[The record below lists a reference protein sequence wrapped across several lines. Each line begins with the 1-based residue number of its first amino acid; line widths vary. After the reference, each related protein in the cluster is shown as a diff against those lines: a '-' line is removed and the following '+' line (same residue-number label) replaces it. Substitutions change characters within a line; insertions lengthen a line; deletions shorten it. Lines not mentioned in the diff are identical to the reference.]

1 MTTLLIEMKKYILP
15 IVISSMI
22 SAILAVGLFSY
33 LIPRE
38 ILIEEQKIARQ
49 VKNDILFSDRMN
61 TSFTAAAPNDF
72 IKAANSSVEAVVFI
86 NSLTDKDQQNKFTR
100 RFNSS
105 TGSGVIISADGY
117 IVTNQHVIK
126 DAEVIEVML
135 NDNKE
140 YEAKVIGED
149 PTTDLALLKIE
160 ATNLK
165 YLVFGNSDSLQIGEW
180 VMAIGNPFR
189 LQSTVTAGI
198 VSAKARGIN
207 LLSQQ
212 GIESFIQTDAA
223 VNPGNSGGAL
233 VNTRGDLI
241 GINSAIMSNS
251 GKYEGYS
258 FAIPANLAK
267 KIVYDMKEYGAVQRG
282 WMGITIVNINASI
295 AKDLG
300 VSEVEGV
307 FLELVSKDGAAK
319 EAGLQR
325 KDLLT
330 HVNGFKTSSV
340 PEFMEQVARYRPGD
354 EIKISY
360 IRNGQKRNTQVTL
373 RNQLNTTDFI
383 AVRKDKILSDLGFEL
398 RDLDQKES
406 KRLNS
411 KGSYVVS
418 IYNNSTIE
426 STNMEPGYI
435 ITSINNREINSTQEL
450 ISFLSDNKGTMY
462 IQGFYEKYPGEYPY
476 TFLNK

>member
-1 MTTLLIEMKKYILP
+1 MKKYILP
-15 IVISSMI
+15 IVISS
-22 SAILAVGLFSY
+22 LFSAVTAVALFAY

-38 ILIEEQKIARQ
+38 IIIEEEKIARQ
-49 VKNDILFSDRMN
+49 VKNDILYSDRMN
-61 TSFTAAAPNDF
+61 ASYTAAAPDDF
-72 IKAANSSVEAVVFI
+72 ISAANSSVSAVVFI
-86 NSLTDKDQQNKFTR
+86 NSLTNKKQENKFTR
-100 RFNSS
+100 RFNSA

-126 DAEVIEVML
+126 DAEAIEVML

-140 YEAKVIGED
+140 YVAKVIGED

-160 ATNLK
+160 ATDLN

-207 LLSQQ
+207 ILSQQ

-233 VNTRGDLI
+233 INTRGDLL

-258 FAIPANLAK
+258 FAIPSNLAK
-267 KIVYDMKEYGAVQRG
+267 KIVYDIKEYGAVQRG
-282 WMGITIVNINASI
+282 WLGITIININASI

-300 VSEVEGV
+300 VTEVEGV

-330 HVNGFKTSSV
+330 HVNGMKTSSV

-354 EIKISY
+354 DIIISY
-360 IRNGQKRNTQVTL
+360 TRKGRKLTTSATL
-373 RNQLNTTDFI
+373 RNQLNTTDYI
-383 AVRKDKILSDLGFEL
+383 AVRKDKILTDLGFEL

-411 KGSYVVS
+411 DGAYVVT
-418 IYNNSTIE
+418 IYSNSAIQK
-426 STNMEPGYI
+426 TNMEPGYI
-435 ITSINNREINSTQEL
+435 ITSINNQAINNSKEL
-450 ISFLSDNKGTMY
+450 VTFLSKNKGTMY
-462 IQGFYEKYPGEYPY
+462 VEGFYEKYPGEYPY
-476 TFLNK
+476 SFLNN

>member
-1 MTTLLIEMKKYILP
+1 MKKYILP
-15 IVISSMI
+15 VFLSSII
-22 SAILAVGLFSY
+22 SAVLAVALFAY
-33 LIPRE
+33 WIPRE
-38 ILIEEQKIARQ
+38 IIIEEEKIAKQ
-49 VKNDILFSDRMN
+49 VKNDILYSKRMDSAFN
-61 TSFTAAAPNDF
+61 SAAPNDF
-72 IKAANSSVEAVVFI
+72 ISAANNSLAAVVFI

-105 TGSGVIISADGY
+105 TGSGVIISPDGY
-117 IVTNQHVIK
+117 IVTNQHVIN

-135 NDNKE
+135 NNNQE
-140 YEAKVIGED
+140 YKAKVIGED

-160 ATNLK
+160 ATNLD

-207 LLSQQ
+207 ILSQQ

-233 VNTRGDLI
+233 INTRGDLL

-258 FAIPANLAK
+258 FAIPSNLAK
-267 KIVYDMKEYGAVQRG
+267 KIVYDIKEFGAVQRG
-282 WMGITIVNINASI
+282 WLGITIINVNAAI

-300 VSEVEGV
+300 VTEIEGV

-319 EAGLQR
+319 EGGLQR

-354 EIKISY
+354 NIKISY
-360 IRNGQKRNTQVTL
+360 TRNGQKRNTQVTL
-373 RNQLNTTDFI
+373 RNQLNTTDYI
-383 AVRKDKILSDLGFEL
+383 AVRKDKILTNLGFEL

-411 KGSYVVS
+411 KGAFVVS
-418 IYNNSTIE
+418 IYSNSTIE
-426 STNMEPGYI
+426 STNMEPGFI
-435 ITSINNREINSTQEL
+435 ITSINNTSINSTQDL
-450 ISFLSDNKGTMY
+450 ISFLSENKGTMY

>member
-1 MTTLLIEMKKYILP
+1 MKKYIFP
-15 IVISSMI
+15 IVISSLL
-22 SAILAVGLFSY
+22 SAIFAVALFAY

-38 ILIEEQKIARQ
+38 IIIEEEKIAQQ
-49 VKNDILFSDRMN
+49 VKNDILYSERMN
-61 TSFTAAAPNDF
+61 SSFTAAAPDDF
-72 IKAANSSVEAVVFI
+72 IKAANNSVSAVVFI
-86 NSLTDKDQQNKFTR
+86 NSLTNKKQENKFTR

-126 DAEVIEVML
+126 DAEAIEVML
-135 NDNKE
+135 NNNQE

-160 ATNLK
+160 ATDLN

-207 LLSQQ
+207 ILSQQ

-233 VNTRGDLI
+233 INTRGDLL

-258 FAIPANLAK
+258 FAIPSNLAK
-267 KIVYDMKEYGAVQRG
+267 KIVYDIKEYGAVQRG
-282 WMGITIVNINASI
+282 WLGITIININASI

-300 VSEVEGV
+300 VTEVEGV

-330 HVNGFKTSSV
+330 HVNGMKTSSV

-354 EIKISY
+354 DIIISY
-360 IRNGQKRNTQVTL
+360 TRNGKKRTTSATL
-373 RNQLNTTDFI
+373 RNQLNTTDYI
-383 AVRKDKILSDLGFEL
+383 AVRKDKILTDLGFEL

-411 KGSYVVS
+411 LGAYVVS
-418 IYNNSTIE
+418 IYSNSTIE
-426 STNMEPGYI
+426 KTNMEPGYI
-435 ITSINNREINSTQEL
+435 ITSINNQEIRTSKDLVT
-450 ISFLSDNKGTMY
+450 FLTENKGTMY
-462 IQGFYEKYPGEYPY
+462 VEGFYEKYPGEYPY
-476 TFLNK
+476 SFLNN